1 MGIVIF
7 MDMMCEQTT
16 LWEVNVAELSR
27 YVNPMRD
34 DEWGCGIIDEMDV
47 EFCED
52 PRMGRLP
59 AGMTAEDSTS
69 HEYNVAR
76 IAYLVQNGWDENDT
90 YEPMVLSCNAAF
102 RREPHFMDGNHRF
115 AAAIVAG
122 KKTVRVTV
130 QGSRKDLPFT
140 LKKV

>member
-1 MGIVIF
+1 
-7 MDMMCEQTT
+7 MDTMTAQTT

-34 DEWGCGIIDEMDV
+34 DEWGCGVIDEMDV

-52 PRMGRLP
+52 ISIGRLP
-59 AGMTAEDSTS
+59 AGMTAEDASS

-76 IAYLVQNGWDENDT
+76 IAYLVQNGWDEDGDD
-90 YEPMVLSCNAAF
+90 EPMVLACNYGL
-102 RREPHFMDGNHRF
+102 RSEPHFMDGNHRF

-122 KKTVRVTV
+122 KKTVKVTFL
-130 QGSRKDLPFT
+130 GSKKDLRFT
-140 LKKV
+140 MAAV